1 MTTKIVEGSIVD
13 STADIIVHQVNCQF
27 VMGSGVAKAL
37 RDRFKN
43 LYPAYLSMQDK
54 RHVAITSEYLGKIQL
69 VTVYP
74 DDTEN
79 SKFVC
84 NLFGQNKYGNDGKQY
99 TNYQAIECGLYAL
112 KREILFGEAK
122 YYTES
127 ISFPWN
133 MGAARGGGDWNVI
146 KAMIETVFGDTDIEI
161 IYYKHS
167 QTC

>member
-1 MTTKIVEGSIVD
+1 MTTKIIEGSIVD

-69 VTVYP
+69 VTVSP
-74 DDTEN
+74 DNTDN
-79 SKFVC
+79 YKIVC
-84 NLFGQNKYGNDGKQY
+84 NLFGQDRYGYDGQQY
-99 TNYQAIECGLYAL
+99 TNYNAIECGLYAL

-122 YYTES
+122 YTES

-133 MGAARGGGDWNVI
+133 MGSARGGGDWNII
-146 KAMIETVFGDTDIEI
+146 KAIIEKVFDDVDIDI
-161 IYYKHS
+161 IYYKYS
-167 QTC
+167 QTGD